1 MRELKLESSKSFHIP
16 SYVWY
21 ALAGVGISLIIGL
34 SGLNNLLLY
43 KLAFFGYAISFFVY
57 FAFVIL
63 RNNLF
68 SKLSTGS
75 LSLAVMLNLSAMI
88 ARMLDSYKIG
98 LFHPPW
104 TDLFE
109 ALTFWSFIVGVVYLY
124 IEQKYGY
131 KLMGSIVTFFISG
144 IYLFAMLKADPN
156 IEPLMPSLRSYWLY
170 IHVLTAFLGYA
181 GFTVA
186 FAAAVFYLIKYY
198 APNHVKAKLPPEDV
212 LDEIAYKSV
221 AIVFPIWTAS
231 IILGAA
237 WADEAWGGYWS
248 WDPKE
253 VWALIVLLFFGA
265 YLHARYMMGWKGPK
279 VAWMVVIGFIA
290 ILICFFA
297 INLYFPGL
305 HSYAKS

>member
-1 MRELKLESSKSFHIP
+1 MRELKIESSKSFSIP
-16 SYVWY
+16 NYVWY
-21 ALAGVGISLIIGL
+21 TIAGIGIATVVGL
-34 SGLNNLLLY
+34 SGLNNILLY
-43 KLAFFGYAISFFVY
+43 EIAFFIYIISFFAY
-57 FAFVIL
+57 SIFVFV
-63 RNNLF
+63 RNSIF
-68 SKLSTGS
+68 SKLSTS
-75 LSLAVMLNLSAMI
+75 ILSIAVITNLSAMI
-88 ARMLDSYKIG
+88 ARMLDSYKMG

-109 ALTFWSFIVGVVYLY
+109 ALTFWSFILGIIYLY
-124 IEQKYGY
+124 IEQKYSY
-131 KLMGSIVTFFISG
+131 KLIGSVISFFISC
-144 IYLFAMLKADPN
+144 IYAFAMFKADPN

-181 GFTVA
+181 GFTIA
-186 FAAAVFYLIKYY
+186 FGAAVFSLIKYY
-198 APNHVKAKLPPEDV
+198 APNHIKAKIPSEDI

-265 YLHARYMMGWKGPK
+265 YLHARYMMGWRGPK
-279 VAWMVVIGFIA
+279 IAWMLVIGFIT